1 VSLTGTHRKRRRKY
15 IGASDVPAIIGVSP
29 WKTASDVYYDKT
41 AVFEDT
47 KDTVNKAIQAGV
59 LLEDSVIDFAAQSLD
74 VKVKRNQF
82 RVHKEYKWAS
92 STLDALIVG
101 GDQYAYHRNEAIEAK
116 TTSMPDG
123 WGEER
128 TDQIPI
134 YYIAQVQWQM
144 FVTGVERVWVP
155 CLMPD
160 YVLAFKLYVVDRDED
175 IISRLVKQCGDFWK
189 DNVLAG
195 VPPAHTVPAPRTIQR
210 MKRMPD
216 KVVAVDDKLVAEY
229 QAAAAAQREAA
240 KVLKE
245 AKMRMLESLGDAEVG
260 SYDGG
265 ILRYHKS
272 VRKAYTKEVPEAT
285 YRSLKIKEDPSE

>member
-1 VSLTGTHRKRRRKY
+1 VSLTGTHRKRRKRY

-41 AVFEDT
+41 AAFEDT

-59 LLEDSVIDFAAQSLD
+59 LLEDSVIDFAAQSLG

-82 RVHKEYKWAS
+82 RVHKEHKWAS
-92 STLDALIVG
+92 STMDALIIG
-101 GDQYAYHRNEAIEAK
+101 GNEGIEAK
-116 TTSMPDG
+116 TTSMCDG

-144 FVTGVERVWVP
+144 FVTGLERVWVP

-175 IISRLVKQCGDFWK
+175 IISRLVEQCGDFWK

-210 MKRMPD
+210 MKRMPG

-229 QAAAAAQREAA
+229 QAATAVHRESA
-240 KVLKE
+240 KVLKQ
-245 AKMRMLESLGDAEVG
+245 AKMKLLESLGDAEVG

-265 ILRYHKS
+265 VLRYHKS
-272 VRKAYTKEVPEAT
+272 KRKGYTKEVPEAT
-285 YRSLKIKEDPSE
+285 YRSLKIKEDPSD